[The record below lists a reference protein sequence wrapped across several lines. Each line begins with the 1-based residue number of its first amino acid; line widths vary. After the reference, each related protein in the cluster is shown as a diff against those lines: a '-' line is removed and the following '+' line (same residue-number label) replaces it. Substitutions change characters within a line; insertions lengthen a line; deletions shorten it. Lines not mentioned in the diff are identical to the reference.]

1 MKGGK
6 GKSKDASQWEPDDD
20 LQAVSD
26 IQDQHVCVRT
36 SCVRWTSIVT
46 SLIGVGKILARK
58 EHQICFAPMLTG
70 STVWTFHLQYEGW
83 KGQKQRC
90 IAMGARWWLAGRF
103 GYSRSTCMCS
113 HLLRALNINSCFSNW
128 WWKNCSKK
136 RASNLLCTH
145 ADRIY
150 SLDLPSSIWRV
161 ERAKAKMHRN
171 GCKGALDRC
180 FSVVSLRKVNFLKVA
195 RLPRH
200 YMSKEFTV
208 LMMLNLYCHNQTM
221 RSLKDI
227 SILTGSTRLYTWF
240 QRWKGQEQ
248 RCITTR
254 AWRHVRGGSVYFG
267 LCTLSVKTSPSF
279 CYRYFTLHRYPTCP
293 QTVTFERNYVFS
305 DYHFWYPCE
314 NSNV

>member
-36 SCVRWTSIVT
+36 CCVRWKSIVV

-161 ERAKAKMHRN
+161 ERVKPKMHRN

-180 FSVVSLRKVNFLKVA
+180 FSVVSLRKVNFLK
-195 RLPRH
+195 PD
-200 YMSKEFTV
+200 S
-208 LMMLNLYCHNQTM
+208 C
-221 RSLKDI
+221 
-227 SILTGSTRLYTWF
+227 
-240 QRWKGQEQ
+240 
-248 RCITTR
+248 
-254 AWRHVRGGSVYFG
+254 
-267 LCTLSVKTSPSF
+267 KTSQALHVQGIYSIDDVELVLSQPNHEKF
-279 CYRYFTLHRYPTCP
+279 ERHLYPDRFYKTLHMVSKVERARAKMHHNSSLTTC
-293 QTVTFERNYVFS
+293 QRRLCVFWIVHTLCQNIPFILLQIL
-305 DYHFWYPCE
+305 YLA
-314 NSNV
+314 